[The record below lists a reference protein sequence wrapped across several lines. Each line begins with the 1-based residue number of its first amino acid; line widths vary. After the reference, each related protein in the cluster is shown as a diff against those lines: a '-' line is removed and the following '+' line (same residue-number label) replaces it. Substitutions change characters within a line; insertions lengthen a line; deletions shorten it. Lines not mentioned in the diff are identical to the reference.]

1 MNLLHQ
7 IWGSLQRQ
15 LFPSLQEELGPLTEA
30 DHKFVQVL
38 SLLRLDPLLQRYQAI
53 GKGRPP
59 HSRRSLACAFLAKSV
74 YQFPTTAALI
84 EALHARKTLRR
95 FCGYETPGDLPNE
108 STFSRAFAQFAQT
121 ELPQQLHAALIED
134 HWGQK
139 LAGHVSRDATAIEA
153 REKAQYPP
161 ASVELPP
168 PPQKRGRP
176 KKGEVRPPPPPKRL
190 ELQLTRSLAE
200 NLTDLP
206 RRCNIGSKKNSKGFH
221 ETWRGYK
228 LHLDCID
235 GDIPVSAILTSASLH
250 DSQAAIPLAQ
260 MTAARI
266 CSLYDLMDA
275 AYDAPQIWAY
285 SRQLGH
291 VPIIDRNPR
300 GGERVEMDPAQAARF
315 GERSTAERVNSNF
328 KDNYGGHTVRV
339 RGAEKV
345 MAHCMFGI
353 VALTAMQLF
362 RLLG

>member
-15 LFPSLQEELGPLTEA
+15 LFPSLQEELGPLT
-30 DHKFVQVL
+30 DSDQKFVQIL
-38 SLLRLDPLLQRYQAI
+38 SLLRLDPILQRYQGI

-84 EALHARKTLRR
+84 EALYARKTLRR
-95 FCGYETPGDLPNE
+95 FCGYESPGDIPTE

-139 LAGHVSRDATAIEA
+139 LVGHVSRDATAIEA

-161 ASVELPP
+161 ASGAPP
-168 PPQKRGRP
+168 PPKKRGRP
-176 KKGEVRPPPPPKRL
+176 KKGEERPPPPPKRL

-206 RRCNIGSKKNSKGFH
+206 RLCNIGNKKNSKGFI
-221 ETWRGYK
+221 ESWRGYK

-260 MTAARI
+260 KTAAQI
-266 CSLYDLMDA
+266 GSLYDLMDS
-275 AYDAPQIWAY
+275 AYDAPQIWEY

-291 VPIIDRNPR
+291 VPIIDRNR
-300 GGERVEMDPAQAARF
+300 RSGERVEMEPAQAVRF
-315 GERSTAERVNSNF
+315 AERSTAERVNSQF
-328 KDNYGGHTVRV
+328 KDSYGGRQVRV

-345 MAHCMFGI
+345 MAHCLFGL